1 MKQRKLFQKK
11 RTDRK
16 IKIFR
21 WINSSMLLF
30 MFVIVLHDSFVHNLP
45 FYYILYMLGGLG
57 IGWIVSSFQKV
68 SVKEGEEL
76 LTLETSPISTII
88 TILLLVFRHFAGR
101 IILEQFNVVWI
112 ADAIYLIFIGIYY
125 SRLKNIINQIDER
138 LYLYLIEK
146 K

>member
-1 MKQRKLFQKK
+1 MKKRKLFQKK
-11 RTDRK
+11 HTDRK
-16 IKIFR
+16 IKIYR
-21 WINSSMLLF
+21 WMNSGMILF

-76 LTLETSPISTII
+76 LTLETSPISII
-88 TILLLVFRHFAGR
+88 ISFLLLGFRHFAGR
-101 IILEQFNVVWI
+101 IILEQFNVIWI
-112 ADAIYLIFIGIYY
+112 ADAIYLVFIGIYY

-138 LYLYLIEK
+138 VYLYLIEK

>member
-11 RTDRK
+11 HTDKK

-88 TILLLVFRHFAGR
+88 SILLFGFRHFAGR

>member
-1 MKQRKLFQKK
+1 MKKRKLFQKK
-11 RTDRK
+11 HADRK
-16 IKIFR
+16 IKIYR
-21 WINSSMLLF
+21 WMNSGMILF

-76 LTLETSPISTII
+76 LTLETSPISII
-88 TILLLVFRHFAGR
+88 ISFLLLGFRHFAGR

-112 ADAIYLIFIGIYY
+112 VDAIYLIFIGIYY
-125 SRLKNIINQIDER
+125 SRLKKIINQIDER

>member
-11 RTDRK
+11 HTDRK
-16 IKIFR
+16 IKIFT

-76 LTLETSPISTII
+76 LTLETSPISII
-88 TILLLVFRHFAGR
+88 ISFLLLGFRHFAGR

-112 ADAIYLIFIGIYY
+112 VDAIYLIFIGIYY